1 MNYDC
6 VDANGG
12 QASSF
17 GQSAVRMFGMPRGFD
32 PNKKELLHPASHD
45 EASANPHANKHTR
58 KDLISVRDECSL
70 TACLLFF
77 PWQGGDLFE
86 AESGECPE

>member
-1 MNYDC
+1 MQMA
-6 VDANGG
+6 VKPHLLANR
-12 QASSF
+12 
-17 GQSAVRMFGMPRGFD
+17 QSGWLGMPRGFY

-86 AESGECPE
+86 AESGEYPE